1 MSKSLNRLFVLAGV
15 AIGVYFLISL
25 FANLSQLADAA
36 DRVYAGSGRPLF
48 LTLAGVSVIALLAP
62 LFYYFSLP
70 RPLIPPD
77 ETSGPVHE
85 AYLGRL
91 ALELNANP
99 HVAAA
104 RKDEPHWE
112 IDAAIAHLDTRARQV
127 IAEHARTV
135 FIGTTLMQSGRLDG
149 LVVLATQARMV
160 WRIAHVYYRRPS
172 PRQFFYLYSNVAASA
187 LIAENLSDIDIGE
200 ITAPIVAAAT
210 PSLVGAVPGLQSASN
225 LLVNS
230 LANGAA
236 NAFLTLRVGL
246 VARGYCRA
254 QAMPT
259 RSEVRRRATL
269 DALVMF
275 GEIVQ
280 SNAGQIAGA
289 VWQRIGGTAAQ
300 IARAAGKGVVDAATT
315 TAEGVASATGK
326 VVESVK
332 SALEIAGERLADAG
346 RAARRIAYPRK
357 ASPTAEEIA
366 SATRESS

>member
-1 MSKSLNRLFVLAGV
+1 MSKSLHRLFLLAGV

-48 LTLAGVSVIALLAP
+48 LTLAAVSVVALLAP

-70 RPLIPPD
+70 RPLIPPA
-77 ETSGPVHE
+77 ETSGPVHD
-85 AYLGRL
+85 AYLARL
-91 ALELNANP
+91 AIELNANP
-99 HVAAA
+99 HVAAV

-112 IDAAIAHLDTRARQV
+112 IDAAIAHLDMRAKQV

-172 PRQFFYLYSNVAASA
+172 PRQFLYLYSNVAASA
-187 LIAENLSDIDIGE
+187 LIAENIADIDLGE

-210 PSLVGAVPGLQSASN
+210 PSLVGAVPGMQAASN

-254 QAMPT
+254 QAMPG
-259 RSEVRRRATL
+259 RAEIRRRATL

-300 IARAAGKGVVDAATT
+300 IARSAGKGVVSAATS
-315 TAEGVASATGK
+315 TAEGIADATNAAVASI
-326 VVESVK
+326 K
-332 SALEIAGERLADAG
+332 SALEVTGKQLKDLAEKAVRLKG
-346 RAARRIAYPRK
+346 
-357 ASPTAEEIA
+357 S
-366 SATRESS
+366 